1 MRPDRRTVN
10 IALIIINLLMCGVAA
25 ILLWLP
31 SPALSEQPGRN
42 TVRKETVS
50 DSIQDIP
57 SGQTQTFNS
66 QVQELDSSS
75 DVPSARLPGEVATT
89 ASDLHAAVS
98 GLTTKLPKAKVS
110 AMTGRHP
117 FSREAQKIL
126 SGKLEENDSLR
137 RTQILNYCEH
147 FRAAYPSRDIDFLRQ
162 VFSDNALI
170 IVGSTVRTGSKETS
184 MKPTDKVK
192 YSVRS
197 KNDYLER
204 LSKVFGSSERL
215 DVSFSDFRIMRHPT
229 AENIYGVTLRQK
241 YESDRYSD
249 DGWLFLLWDFRNP
262 SMPMI
267 HVRTWQPSENVDD
280 DDDVISI
287 SDFNLE

>member
-10 IALIIINLLMCGVAA
+10 ITLIIINILMCGVAA
-25 ILLWLP
+25 MLLWLP
-31 SPALSEQPGRN
+31 SPALSERSRSD
-42 TVRKETVS
+42 TVPKETVS

-57 SGQTQTFNS
+57 SGKTQSSNT
-66 QVQELDSSS
+66 QKQRKDSGG
-75 DVPSARLPGEVATT
+75 DEPSARVPGEATTT
-89 ASDLHAAVS
+89 ASDLHAGVS
-98 GLTTKLPKAKVS
+98 GLTTVLPKAKVS
-110 AMTGRHP
+110 SMTGRHP

-170 IVGSTVRTGSKETS
+170 IVGSTVRTGGKESS
-184 MKPTDKVK
+184 MKSPDKVK

-197 KNDYLER
+197 KSEYLDR
-204 LSKVFGSSERL
+204 LSKVFGSSKRL
-215 DVSFSDFRIMRHPT
+215 DVSFSDFKIMRHPT

-262 SMPMI
+262 SMPVI
-267 HVRTWQPSENVDD
+267 HVRTWQPSENVAD

-287 SDFNLE
+287 GDFNLE